1 MFLFIPIPQRPKAAC
16 QTAKQMQ
23 LYGLYSP
30 HSDLN
35 RYKHFYFSTI
45 GYFEVSIISLC
56 TFVKIKK
63 RTFSVLF
70 TTTLTTFVILQ
81 DVRYNYCFQYFLFL
95 QPRKI
100 KNVEHDIFK
109 TKTARIHMQKQDL
122 DTLQIRKMKGLKRH
136 QKFAAEEDSEKDTTV
151 KVTAKRTRSA
161 ND

>member
-1 MFLFIPIPQRPKAAC
+1 MC
-16 QTAKQMQ
+16 
-23 LYGLYSP
+23 
-30 HSDLN
+30 D
-35 RYKHFYFSTI
+35 TI
-45 GYFEVSIISLC
+45 IVFNTS
-56 TFVKIKK
+56 F
-63 RTFSVLF
+63 
-70 TTTLTTFVILQ
+70 
-81 DVRYNYCFQYFLFL
+81 FL